1 MRKPKTSPATD
12 AQFSPGPAI
21 AFDRSDVAGTASY
34 TIQIDDTQSFRAP
47 HTVN

>member
-1 MRKPKTSPATD
+1 MREPKTSPAAD
-12 AQFSPGPAI
+12 AKLSTGPAI
-21 AFDRSDVAGTASY
+21 AFDRNDVAGAVSY